1 MADWFEIIKLLK
13 DVKRRTVDSFT
24 EINQTISRLESQCI
38 LLAEQNES
46 LRQEINNNYNEN
58 GNSNQRY
65 NNETMARQ
73 LSRSAPNVCV
83 VPPTSYRNRPLKSRE
98 RSSRSPSSK
107 RSWKRKRSAK
117 KVSIQK
123 GRIGKRSR
131 KLPKSK
137 GSKYRR
143 GNNC

>member
-46 LRQEINNNYNEN
+46 LKQEINNNYNADDN
-58 GNSNQRY
+58 NKQRY
-65 NNETMARQ
+65 KDEKIARH
-73 LSRSAPNVCV
+73 LSRSAPNICV
-83 VPPTSYRNRPLKSRE
+83 VPPTFNRSKQVKSRE
-98 RSSRSPSSK
+98 IRSRSQSSK
-107 RSWKRKRSAK
+107 RSWKRNRSAK

-123 GRIGKRSR
+123 GRIVKRPR
-131 KLPKSK
+131 KLRKSK
-137 GSKYRR
+137 GSKYWRR
-143 GNNC
+143 NYC